1 MRELFFLSAADFVVP
16 RSLVEPGPLFSRTR
30 TTLSCTVAV
39 CVRDNGDIVLV
50 DAGLSEAT
58 CRDPNAILGAMRCRW
73 LGLSTDP
80 ARAIACQLESL
91 GFDRGQVKTIV
102 ATHCHFDHIGGVNA
116 ILAAAPGTPVYLGER
131 DFPVVSH
138 PFNQMPPEYPPVA
151 RIAGLRPASEA
162 PLFRVLDTPG
172 HTPGGVSYYLEDF
185 DAGDGARGLL
195 LSGDT
200 LFAGSVGRT
209 DFPGGD
215 MATLM
220 ASLRSLKALPPGTL
234 VVPGHGPET
243 TLAHEFASNPFLAG

>member
-1 MRELFFLSAADFVVP
+1 MKRITISVGSFEVNCTILHRDGEAWIVDPGCEP
-16 RSLVEPGPLFSRTR
+16 RR
-30 TTLSCTVAV
+30 
-39 CVRDNGDIVLV
+39 
-50 DAGLSEAT
+50 
-58 CRDPNAILGAMRCRW
+58 ILGELKRLALR
-73 LGLSTDP
+73 P
-80 ARAIACQLESL
+80 
-91 GFDRGQVKTIV
+91 RGIFL
-102 ATHCHFDHIGGVNA
+102 THAHFDHNGGVNA

-131 DFPVVSH
+131 DIPVISH
-138 PFNQMPPEYPPVA
+138 PFNQMPPEYPPVVK
-151 RIAGLRPASEA
+151 IEGLRPASEA

-243 TLAHEFASNPFLAG
+243 TLAREFASNPFLAG